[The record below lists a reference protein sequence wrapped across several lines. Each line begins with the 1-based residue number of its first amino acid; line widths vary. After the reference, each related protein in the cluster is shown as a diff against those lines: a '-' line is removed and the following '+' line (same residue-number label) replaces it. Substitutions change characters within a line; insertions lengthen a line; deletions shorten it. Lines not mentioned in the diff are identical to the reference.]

1 MWTTQCLL
9 SCPIGTYTSE
19 NKTLCLPCNESC
31 SRCLSLNQCTK
42 CSKGFYLEGET
53 CDSKCIDGKYANN
66 ANGSCTFCD
75 SVCETCY
82 GPGTNDCIKC
92 NSQKGYTFVANKIC
106 GFLNCE
112 DGTYYD
118 KKRLKCMS
126 CHKAC
131 KSCKDSGRNMCI
143 ECSPRYKNFGNSD
156 SNVITCMNCEEYDS
170 RLYTTLDGSCKGI
183 FS

>member
-1 MWTTQCLL
+1 MISLASLQPLALTVFMNAIIRGRAAQVLQYE
-9 SCPIGTYTSE
+9 PYTSE

-82 GPGTNDCIKC
+82 GLGTNDCIKC
-92 NSQKGYTFVANKIC
+92 NSQKGYTFGANKIC

-112 DGTYYD
+112 DGIYYD
-118 KKRLKCMS
+118 K
-126 CHKAC
+126 
-131 KSCKDSGRNMCI
+131 GR
-143 ECSPRYKNFGNSD
+143 S
-156 SNVITCMNCEEYDS
+156 EE
-170 RLYTTLDGSCKGI
+170 RR
-183 FS
+183 